1 MEINIS
7 SLKNALSI
15 VKESVNILDNNS
27 EEYLRTSLEDSLV
40 KRFEY
45 TLELS
50 KKIMKKILKKFYD
63 KQEEEL
69 TVNNIFR
76 FMYGLNFISNPESW
90 RNYHEKRNNTA
101 HEYNLEKSRK
111 LLELIPDF
119 VKDVEELITNIE
131 KILSVNS

>member
-1 MEINIS
+1 MEIEIS
-7 SLKNALSI
+7 SLKNALNT
-15 VKESVNILDNNS
+15 VKESVDILKNNK

-50 KKIMKKILKKFYD
+50 KKIMKKILKKLYD

-69 TVNNIFR
+69 TVNNVFR
-76 FMYGLNFISNPESW
+76 FMYGLNFISNTESW

-101 HEYNLEKSRK
+101 HEYNIEKSRK

-119 VKDVEELITNIE
+119 INDVEELINNIE
-131 KILSVNS
+131 KK

>member
-1 MEINIS
+1 MEIKID
-7 SLKNALSI
+7 SLKNALET
-15 VKESVNILDNNS
+15 VKESISILDNNNL
-27 EEYLRTSLEDSLV
+27 EHLRTSLEDAV
-40 KRFEY
+40 IKRFEY

-50 KKIMKKILKKFYD
+50 KKIMKKILKKYYD

-76 FMYGLNFISNPESW
+76 LMYGLNFISNMERW

-111 LLELIPDF
+111 LLSLVPEFIQDI
-119 VKDVEELITNIE
+119 EELINNIE
-131 KILSVNS
+131 KNITEN

>member
-1 MEINIS
+1 MKIEIS
-7 SLKNALSI
+7 SLKNALDT
-15 VKESVNILDNNS
+15 VKESVDILKNNR

-50 KKIMKKILKKFYD
+50 KKMMKKILKKFYD
-63 KQEEEL
+63 KPEEEL

-76 FMYGLNFISNPESW
+76 FMYGLNFISNTESW

-119 VKDVEELITNIE
+119 INDVEELINNIE
-131 KILSVNS
+131 KNIING